1 MKILVETYRSV
12 GEPSSAAVRV
22 RALPGQRL
30 SGVEVGGLRVE
41 CSRAMR
47 SAWSV
52 GQRFWLDVSL
62 KERQGAG
69 IHLYAGPRAAW
80 CPDEDSPA
88 GN

>member
-41 CSRAMR
+41 CPRAMR
-47 SAWSV
+47 SAWLV

-62 KERQGAG
+62 KERQGG
-69 IHLYAGPRAAW
+69 GMHLYAGPRATW
-80 CPDEDSPA
+80 CPAEDSSTA
-88 GN
+88 A